1 MEFEIK
7 MDFDLYTGIVSYNMV
22 TAFMLPLWAE
32 QSRYNSNTT
41 IIIIINVFCR
51 SPTWEVSI
59 VLFAFVMVEAC
70 SRTWLDLLYCFTGRS
85 SYGRFSAGSCS
96 GITALLWGC
105 PFIPAQYNEQV
116 LLLHEGDREW
126 GEVNLEINLVG
137 CLLSVCSP
145 LIWTSNCLPLGV
157 VEQFLRD
164 PWKVPVSHSHLHFC

>member
-85 SYGRFSAGSCS
+85 VLMVGFQLEAVL
-96 GITALLWGC
+96 ALLHS
-105 PFIPAQYNEQV
+105 FEDV
-116 LLLHEGDREW
+116 LSSLHSITSKFCCCMKEIEN
-126 GEVNLEINLVG
+126 GEVNLEVNLVG
-137 CLLSVCSP
+137 CLLPVCSP

-157 VEQFLRD
+157 VE
-164 PWKVPVSHSHLHFC
+164 